1 MKSINWKDI
10 AELLGTAAILFG
22 LFLVYEEIQQN
33 SVMVRAEMSS
43 ETNKNLVAL
52 DHLILDPDLAS
63 VYLKSLDDPENLTK
77 VERMQVNT
85 ILQNVLDQYRRECYY
100 RGIGVFSECYT
111 VPRDT
116 ALKYFGSRY
125 GRAFWKTVRNNMV
138 RPNIAKIIDKV
149 LADTSEDNFYSQI
162 DTGVLENL
170 ANP

>member
-10 AELLGTAAILFG
+10 AELIGTAAILFG

-43 ETNKNLVAL
+43 ETSENLSAL
-52 DHLILDPDLAS
+52 DQLILDPDLAS
-63 VYLKSLDDPENLTK
+63 VYLKSQDDPENLTK
-77 VERMQVNT
+77 VERMQVNM
-85 ILQNVLDQYRRECYY
+85 ILQSVLRQYRRECYY
-100 RGIGVFSECYT
+100 RSIGVFRECHT

-138 RPNIAKIIDKV
+138 GPDIAKIIDKV
-149 LADTSEDNFYSQI
+149 LAETSEDNFYSQL